1 MNKYVGIIIKEGS
14 YLISQAPLIYHNYFH
29 RNKISSEKRYEDLRK
44 IIIKFSRI
52 MGMEIIL
59 TGLKTFP
66 CEQSFMLTPNHQS
79 FMDALNMIEI
89 LDQKSTFVAKKEAK
103 KYVLVGKAITSIDCE
118 YLDRDNLRQEIELMK
133 KIKVSLKE
141 DNLKWIIFPE
151 GTRNKTSKLLLPFKF
166 GTVSMAQKTN
176 ATIIPFGIIGDYK
189 FRSKNLTIKY
199 GTPFK
204 VKELT

>member
-14 YLISQAPLIYHNYFH
+14 YLISQAPLIYHNYLH
-29 RNKISSEKRYEDLRK
+29 RKKISSEKRYEDLRK

-89 LDQKSTFVAKKEAK
+89 LDSKTTFVAKKK
-103 KYVLVGKAITSIDCE
+103 
-118 YLDRDNLRQEIELMK
+118 
-133 KIKVSLKE
+133 
-141 DNLKWIIFPE
+141 
-151 GTRNKTSKLLLPFKF
+151 
-166 GTVSMAQKTN
+166 QKN
-176 ATIIPFGIIGDYK
+176 MF
-189 FRSKNLTIKY
+189 
-199 GTPFK
+199 
-204 VKELT
+204 